1 MSAIIYC
8 RYSTDRQAEASI
20 EDQLR
25 VCREYAQT
33 RGWTIAGEHTD
44 AGISGAALGNRP
56 GAKAAIDT
64 LRGGDVLLVT
74 DLSRLSRSQDLAPL
88 LTRLR
93 HRGARVIGVQD
104 GYDSESRTARMQA
117 GLSGIMSEEFRAMVA
132 DRTRSALELRAR
144 RGEATGGKAYGDPEI
159 VREIFG
165 RFAAGETMK
174 AIASD
179 LNRRGVPSPGADWA
193 PRAGTRGRWLVSAL
207 HALLHNERYAGRLV
221 WNRSRWIKDPDTG
234 IRKRV
239 ERPESE
245 WIVQDID
252 PLIDAATWAR
262 CQARFRSQ
270 PGRGGT
276 PRYLLSGLLECALCG
291 SKLIVAGGD
300 QRRYVCSMY
309 HGGGPHA
316 CANALSVPRQIAE
329 ERILAPVMEQLLSPE
344 AIAEGVRQMREA
356 RVQAEH
362 APVDDRE
369 LRELERLVRE
379 GVLSREVAGPAI
391 AEARRKAQEQRTA
404 RSSQGMPWPT
414 PAAWREAVSRM
425 REILTGRDVD
435 AARECLREL
444 IGTVRCVP
452 AGDHVVAELAARHVV
467 LATGTTGRW
476 NGSGGLQWTQ
486 IRLPTSTRRH
496 RPLVKTYHFV

>member
-1 MSAIIYC
+1 MAAIIYC

-25 VCREYAQT
+25 VCREYAQAH
-33 RGWTIAGEHTD
+33 GWAIAGEHTD

-56 GAKAAIDT
+56 GAKSAIAA
-64 LRGGDVLLVT
+64 LQRGDVLLLT

-88 LTRLR
+88 LARLR

-144 RGEATGGKAYGDPEI
+144 RGEPTGGKAYSNPEI
-159 VREIFG
+159 VREIFR
-165 RFAAGETMK
+165 RFADGEGMK
-174 AIASD
+174 AIVSD

-193 PRAGTRGRWLVSAL
+193 PRAGNRGRWLVSAL

-234 IRKRV
+234 VRKRM

-245 WIVQDID
+245 WIVQAIE
-252 PLIDAATWAR
+252 PLIDAETWAR
-262 CQARFRSQ
+262 CQARFRTQ
-270 PGRGGT
+270 PGRGGA
-276 PRYLLSGLLECALCG
+276 PRYLLSGLLECAICG

-300 QRRYVCSMY
+300 QRRYVCSMH

-316 CANALSVPRQIAE
+316 CANGLSVPRQIAE
-329 ERILAPVMEQLLSPE
+329 ERILAPVMEQLLSPD

-404 RSSQGMPWPT
+404 RSAHGMPWPT
-414 PAAWREAVSRM
+414 PAAWREAVTGM
-425 REILTGRDVD
+425 REILQGEDVA
-435 AARECLREL
+435 AARGVLREL
-444 IGTVRCVP
+444 IGPVRCTP
-452 AGDHVVAELAARHVV
+452 AGDHVLAEISTRRVM
-467 LATGTTGRW
+467 LATGSSIW
-476 NGSGGLQWTQ
+476 IGSGGPQWTH
-486 IRLPTSTRRH
+486 IRLPTSTRR
-496 RPLVKTYHFV
+496 RG